1 MNIFGSSTSA
11 TAIMASVAS
20 STSEQIVSLSAI
32 FEVMAGILLA
42 AALVAFVVNLF
53 SHRRGVDGLAVDDT
67 LMDI

>member
-1 MNIFGSSTSA
+1 
-11 TAIMASVAS
+11 MASVAS